1 MITKKINEILHVYFK
16 RENYSV
22 GNFAIQPCYIRSSYT
37 GIKGFHRAMV
47 FNLQVGGA

>member
-1 MITKKINEILHVYFK
+1 MYFK

-22 GNFAIQPCYIRSSYT
+22 GNFAIQSWYICSSYI